1 MADLARATRAAAKPA
16 STDDTRR
23 RLRDRTGITRLL
35 ILAELERRPGT
46 TLSDVAAS
54 LGVTVQAVSA
64 HAKDLSGLG
73 WLRIEDSAYRAT
85 PKGLQSL
92 HEGVRHLRDAIGALA
107 APLDVIQLTSA
118 VAASAI
124 QVGDPVGLFME
135 DGDLAARPAKD
146 APSRGR
152 ARNAAKAGEEV
163 IVGDL
168 QGMVKLDP
176 GRLAIVSL
184 PGPAEGGIAAIDRE
198 ALRKLLARRT
208 PATGGNHGHG
218 RGHGTLMGAHGTGAR
233 VVARWLAKEGHARLD
248 FEFAADRAAFN
259 AAERGLD
266 VLLLVTR
273 DRLPEVMESFD
284 RLNSETLRR
293 VPVELVEAP
302 ERKDAAN

>member
-1 MADLARATRAAAKPA
+1 MADLARQSLPDPLTGA
-16 STDDTRR
+16 DDARR

-46 TLSDVAAS
+46 TLSEVALS

-64 HAKDLSGLG
+64 HAKELSLLG
-73 WLRIEDSAYRAT
+73 WLRTEDSTYRAT

-124 QVGDPVGLFME
+124 QAGDPVGLFME
-135 DGDLAARPAKD
+135 EGDLAARPARD
-146 APSRGR
+146 ASSRGR

-168 QGMVKLDP
+168 QGMVKLEP
-176 GRLAIVSL
+176 GRLRLVSL
-184 PGPAEGGIAAIDRE
+184 PGPAEGGIALVDRE
-198 ALRKLLARRT
+198 ALRKLLGRKGAGASGH
-208 PATGGNHGHG
+208 ATSGPHNAL
-218 RGHGTLMGAHGTGAR
+218 RLGAHGTGAR
-233 VVARWLAKEGHARLD
+233 VLARWLAKEGAGRVD

-266 VLLLVTR
+266 ILLLVTR
-273 DRLPEVMESFD
+273 DRLAEVMEAFE
-284 RLNSETLRR
+284 RLNADTLRR

-302 ERKDAAN
+302 ERRA